1 MLQSPQAMTRG
12 SGAMKH
18 LHPMTLPAKALTRRE
33 QGPFLDVVEQLMQL
47 LLAVGK
53 LVLSGKD
60 DKNFAF

>member
-1 MLQSPQAMTRG
+1 
-12 SGAMKH
+12 MKH
-18 LHPMTLPAKALTRRE
+18 LHPMTLPARAQARRE